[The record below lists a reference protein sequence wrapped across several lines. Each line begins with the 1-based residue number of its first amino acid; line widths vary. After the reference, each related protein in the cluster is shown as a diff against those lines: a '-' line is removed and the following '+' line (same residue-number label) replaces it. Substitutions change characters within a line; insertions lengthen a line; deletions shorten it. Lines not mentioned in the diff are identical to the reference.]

1 MGDWDAK
8 RGCFDWQQ
16 SVNQSGGAFSHALVS
31 YLDCSHSN
39 PSSQQFVHSLS
50 LQKSG
55 FLPNLK
61 ILKVVDILRSQAW
74 LVKPANH
81 GGFSVVS
88 VERKRGHHNIN
99 FKFKRQLLRAVI
111 VYSSE
116 DTAILWLYKLSW
128 ADTAWMFIKWP
139 LLAFIQQPFFLI
151 TCDDCL
157 FWHSSQPNC

>member
-1 MGDWDAK
+1 MSDWDAK

-16 SVNQSGGAFSHALVS
+16 SVNQSGGAFSQALVS

-39 PSSQQFVHSLS
+39 PSSQQSVHSLS

-74 LVKPANH
+74 LVKPANR

-111 VYSSE
+111 VSRQKIVRYCDCTRCHEPTQHQCSSSGHF
-116 DTAILWLYKLSW
+116 LHSFSNLS
-128 ADTAWMFIKWP
+128 
-139 LLAFIQQPFFLI
+139 
-151 TCDDCL
+151 
-157 FWHSSQPNC
+157 FW